1 MMRTKTRSLR
11 AVLAGL
17 GLSAAA
23 LTVMLVASGPVV
35 AGLSD
40 AGGGARSGSAL
51 VGAWKHRTAFAL
63 AGKTDRILLWARCPA
78 IQNGQMAVRWFLQ
91 PIIRSGSGILGES

>member
-1 MMRTKTRSLR
+1 MMRSKTRSLR

-23 LTVMLVASGPVV
+23 LTVMLVVSGPVM

-40 AGGGARSGSAL
+40 AGGVARSGSGL
-51 VGAWKHRTAFAL
+51 VGAWQHRTASVL
-63 AGKTDRILLWARCPA
+63 TGKADRILLLVRC
-78 IQNGQMAVRWFLQ
+78 
-91 PIIRSGSGILGES
+91 PIIRNGSLVLGESRF